1 MSPELLLQGRVS
13 KASDVYALGVLLWE
27 LATGRVALQGVPL
40 ALLPHQVGGGVCV
53 RYQIQIRTTELS
65 RHSTRI
71 PPEWCWGNRRLGCRK
86 TGACDPTLY
95 QLGRLALETFPFL
108 LGCTSVS

>member
-40 ALLPHQVGGGVCV
+40 ALLPHQVG
-53 RYQIQIRTTELS
+53 
-65 RHSTRI
+65 
-71 PPEWCWGNRRLGCRK
+71 EWVW
-86 TGACDPTLY
+86 
-95 QLGRLALETFPFL
+95 QLGYGGF
-108 LGCTSVS
+108 VQ